1 MYCSHTP
8 LKVNTSPKTKPSQ
21 KEFHHQTINYQV
33 LFEGGYHI
41 SPMNSRLS
49 RIIRRISIDRLDTCR
64 ALASCLRP
72 SGKERAMK
80 EGPLVGLGCIWA
92 FPRIMVPPN
101 HPFVHRV
108 FHHFHHPF
116 WGFYPY
122 VWFNTHM
129 EWQVPTQLWCT
140 DETSLAWL
148 LFCYV
153 GSLYYPSMTNL
164 NTALLREYSSKSL
177 HICILWISPNE

>member
-8 LKVNTSPKTKPSQ
+8 LKVNTSPKKKPSQ
-21 KEFHHQTINYQV
+21 KEFHHQTINFQV

-41 SPMNSRLS
+41 SPMNSRVS

-72 SGKERAMK
+72 TREERAMK
-80 EGPLVGLGCIWA
+80 EILVGLGCIWNDKSY
-92 FPRIMVPPN
+92 PVVVYR
-101 HPFVHRV
+101 
-108 FHHFHHPF
+108 
-116 WGFYPY
+116 WGL
-122 VWFNTHM
+122 TGM
-129 EWQVPTQLWCT
+129 A
-140 DETSLAWL
+140 SLL
-148 LFCYV
+148 LRGV
-153 GSLYYPSMTNL
+153 IILPSMTNL